1 MNCVVS
7 VRYSSTPKLA
17 VVLLE
22 NVDEPSDILIL
33 TEMACAAPIS
43 ITSTHIS
50 GIVFISISN

>member
-1 MNCVVS
+1 
-7 VRYSSTPKLA
+7 
-17 VVLLE
+17 VLLE